1 VAERQDPLKEPGD
14 GSGAM
19 MRIDH
24 VGIAVADIAG
34 ASSFLT
40 DVLGLEVDG
49 PEVTLTDQSVKVRFL
64 RAGDDRVELLAPTDE
79 DGVLARFLDKH
90 GEGLH
95 HLCFEVDD
103 IEAELDRLDAAGV
116 RLVDRHAWRS
126 PHGYAAYIH
135 PKAWR
140 GVAIELRQRYP
151 NGEGGNPADQS

>member
-1 VAERQDPLKEPGD
+1 MAEREDPVNVG
-14 GSGAM
+14 M
-19 MRIDH
+19 RRIDH
-24 VGIAVADIAG
+24 VGIAVVDLPEAAR
-34 ASSFLT
+34 FLM
-40 DVLGLEVDG
+40 DVLGLESDG
-49 PEVTLTDQSVKVRFL
+49 PEVALPDQGVRVRFL
-64 RAGDDRVELLAPTDE
+64 RAGEDRIELLAPTDPE
-79 DGVLARFLDKH
+79 GALARFVAKR

-116 RLVDRHAWRS
+116 QLVDRHAWRS

-151 NGEGGNPADQS
+151 QREGGNPADRA

>member
-1 VAERQDPLKEPGD
+1 MKRL
-14 GSGAM
+14 
-19 MRIDH
+19 DH
-24 VGIAVADIAG
+24 VGIAVADIPEA
-34 ASSFLT
+34 AAFLT
-40 DVLGLEVDG
+40 DILGLESDG
-49 PEVTLTDQSVKVRFL
+49 PAVALPEQGVSVRFL
-64 RAGDDRVELLAPTDE
+64 RAGDDRLELLAPTDE
-79 DGVLARFLDKH
+79 EGALARFLAKH

-140 GVAIELRQRYP
+140 GVAIELRQRYRT
-151 NGEGGNPADQS
+151 GEGGSSDDRP